1 MMSLFDLEFEFGLM
15 KKFLKV
21 ELGESKAETRLTLEG
36 DVDEMGVLK
45 FGFEIK
51 VIFEVFWLPEVP
63 NSDENFAFGFEVFLD
78 LLENKKLIFLSGQVV
93 DDGDT
98 EDVIVLGKV
107 LPDLFFSDIGFNE
120 FLIRVRL
127 FGFSKKLTAD
137 V

>member
-120 FLIRVRL
+120 FLIRVRF
-127 FGFSKKLTAD
+127 FGFSKKLMAD